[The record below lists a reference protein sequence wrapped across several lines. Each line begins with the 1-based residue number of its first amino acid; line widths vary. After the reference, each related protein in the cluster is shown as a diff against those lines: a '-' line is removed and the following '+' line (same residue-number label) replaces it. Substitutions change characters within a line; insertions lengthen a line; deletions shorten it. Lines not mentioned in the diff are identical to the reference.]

1 LADCFYNS
9 AKGKKEDAKETSK
22 KGEERSF
29 ILICTVGDPDP
40 HPDTY
45 VLGLSGPH
53 LDPLVTS
60 NDPAPDPFIIKE
72 KSEEKP

>member
-1 LADCFYNS
+1 M
-9 AKGKKEDAKETSK
+9 
-22 KGEERSF
+22 
-29 ILICTVGDPDP
+29 GDPDP